1 MLFFPPKTNQ
11 GWFISF
17 HCKILNKLNI
27 SKVKPTW
34 LWSFTL
40 IYFLV
45 QHICFCF
52 LKLVYLCSWQW
63 FLCTFLCLLVALHQG
78 VLKTGHTVEA
88 SKENWC
94 WEVVTAV
101 TTRSR
106 KPVELF
112 CGKISEEFSEASW
125 TELNGGLRRNR
136 KPEWLIGILKTN
148 RGSWLFRWK
157 SGPFRDLEQRPK
169 PFYSDQ
175 EVFCAV
181 KLYWEIKR
189 WSNNGSKGGNFM
201 TAWHSHHGMSVDAY
215 FWLWKS

>member
-1 MLFFPPKTNQ
+1 MCLHICLDLSRLSQFWLYYVLIDCHVVRIFISLFEHQMWNYITFDFNSCFHDYWWYSESTQNLCQTLALPRILIYSHAFSPPKTNH

-63 FLCTFLCLLVALHQG
+63 FLCTFLCLLVALYQG

-101 TTRSR
+101 TTHDPESLSSYFVGGFQRRSQ
-106 KPVELF
+106 KPAGQNLMV
-112 CGKISEEFSEASW
+112 GSEE
-125 TELNGGLRRNR
+125 TESL
-136 KPEWLIGILKTN
+136 
-148 RGSWLFRWK
+148 
-157 SGPFRDLEQRPK
+157 
-169 PFYSDQ
+169 SD
-175 EVFCAV
+175 
-181 KLYWEIKR
+181 W
-189 WSNNGSKGGNFM
+189 
-201 TAWHSHHGMSVDAY
+201 
-215 FWLWKS
+215 